1 MQETQVWLLAQEDPL
16 EKEMATN
23 SRILAWWISR
33 TEETGR
39 LQSKGSQKVRHDWDT
54 KSGSDPFTAL
64 LENLKQFLKIILVLS
79 EPSLWMDPMQVRS
92 ESVSPSVMSDSL
104 RPHGRQ
110 PTRLFCP
117 WHSPGKNTGVGCHS
131 LLQGI
136 FLTQGSNMG
145 LLHCRQVIYQLSHQ
159 GSPGSAWG
167 WNVIS
172 NLSSPFSQ

>member
-39 LQSKGSQKVRHDWDT
+39 LQSKGSQKVRHDWDA

-110 PTRLFCP
+110 PTRLLHP
-117 WHSPGKNTGVGCHS
+117 RDSPGKSTRVGCH
-131 LLQGI
+131 LLLPGS
-136 FLTQGSNMG
+136 FPTQGSNLC
-145 LLHCRQVIYQLSHQ
+145 LLHCRQILYHWSTREAIINTVRTSK
-159 GSPGSAWG
+159 
-167 WNVIS
+167 
-172 NLSSPFSQ
+172 